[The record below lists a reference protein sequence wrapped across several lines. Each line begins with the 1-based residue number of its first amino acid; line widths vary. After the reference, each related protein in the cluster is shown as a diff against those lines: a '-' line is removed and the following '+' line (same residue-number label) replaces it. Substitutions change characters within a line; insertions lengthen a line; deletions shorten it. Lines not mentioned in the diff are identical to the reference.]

1 LVQIDHERS
10 EDASHFTSA
19 HGADRGDLPSD
30 RLMGYSTPM
39 LLIMGALMVFIAW
52 LSGIEPWLIAVGAV
66 VAVIGFL
73 LERRHD

>member
-1 LVQIDHERS
+1 
-10 EDASHFTSA
+10 
-19 HGADRGDLPSD
+19 
-30 RLMGYSTPM
+30 MGYSTPM